1 MKKILFHL
9 FLLASLF
16 MAACHDDNGGPSS
29 IVIDKDQQNQTAYAD
44 DTEKTIRFEATE
56 AWHTEVDYTAT
67 KATETVEKWVS
78 LDPASGEAGEI
89 TIKLAL
95 STNYTGT
102 DRKATIHIICGG
114 TTITV
119 IIEQKG
125 ETENGEVPDEDS
137 PADGVRKISEIIT
150 STDGEPNHIVFT
162 YDEQGRVQEYSLYK
176 EISGQK
182 KTEYVTTLTYS
193 EDRIV
198 KKTQTYNDSYTTGT
212 TTYSLSEGRIGKARA
227 ETDNFDCDTWYYDSE
242 GNMTKYIERYTITM
256 GSVDQEGNTGATV
269 EVLDSTVTTYIWQNG
284 VVKTMHYY
292 PEDNVSN
299 DIITSE
305 FEYYDLDEIRP
316 LPSVIKLQYYPEE
329 LAGEDLT
336 FFGYNGNVPARFI
349 KKVTTS
355 GDRWN
360 KDNGTTTYRYVTDSK
375 GYVVQIYSKWESA
388 QGKTD
393 AEEKLECEIIYE

>member
-125 ETENGEVPDEDS
+125 EYTFLYSIEDIDKIAPIKIDVKQEKLKTERCRMKILRPMEYVKSLKSLLPPTANRITSYLPTMNKDVYKNTHCIKKS
-137 PADGVRKISEIIT
+137 PVRKK
-150 STDGEPNHIVFT
+150 
-162 YDEQGRVQEYSLYK
+162 Q
-176 EISGQK
+176 
-182 KTEYVTTLTYS
+182 
-193 EDRIV
+193 
-198 KKTQTYNDSYTTGT
+198 
-212 TTYSLSEGRIGKARA
+212 
-227 ETDNFDCDTWYYDSE
+227 
-242 GNMTKYIERYTITM
+242 
-256 GSVDQEGNTGATV
+256 NT
-269 EVLDSTVTTYIWQNG
+269 
-284 VVKTMHYY
+284 
-292 PEDNVSN
+292 
-299 DIITSE
+299 
-305 FEYYDLDEIRP
+305 
-316 LPSVIKLQYYPEE
+316 
-329 LAGEDLT
+329 
-336 FFGYNGNVPARFI
+336 
-349 KKVTTS
+349 
-355 GDRWN
+355 
-360 KDNGTTTYRYVTDSK
+360 
-375 GYVVQIYSKWESA
+375 
-388 QGKTD
+388 
-393 AEEKLECEIIYE
+393 

>member
-119 IIEQKG
+119 IIEQK
-125 ETENGEVPDEDS
+125 EKLKTERCRMKILRPMEYVKSLKSLLPPTANRITSYLPTMNKDVYKNTHCIKKS
-137 PADGVRKISEIIT
+137 PVRKK
-150 STDGEPNHIVFT
+150 
-162 YDEQGRVQEYSLYK
+162 Q
-176 EISGQK
+176 
-182 KTEYVTTLTYS
+182 
-193 EDRIV
+193 
-198 KKTQTYNDSYTTGT
+198 
-212 TTYSLSEGRIGKARA
+212 
-227 ETDNFDCDTWYYDSE
+227 
-242 GNMTKYIERYTITM
+242 
-256 GSVDQEGNTGATV
+256 NT
-269 EVLDSTVTTYIWQNG
+269 
-284 VVKTMHYY
+284 
-292 PEDNVSN
+292 
-299 DIITSE
+299 
-305 FEYYDLDEIRP
+305 
-316 LPSVIKLQYYPEE
+316 
-329 LAGEDLT
+329 
-336 FFGYNGNVPARFI
+336 
-349 KKVTTS
+349 
-355 GDRWN
+355 
-360 KDNGTTTYRYVTDSK
+360 
-375 GYVVQIYSKWESA
+375 
-388 QGKTD
+388 
-393 AEEKLECEIIYE
+393 